1 MSEEARCTTERLRA
15 DADHLLRL
23 FHGQTNDFW
32 ELLAVVGR
40 VSARVGRL
48 EAMLA
53 NSGSASS
60 APPASD
66 AAGTEPV
73 AWMCEWTDYMSF
85 YESKT
90 QAERS
95 VQGDVVVPQPLYR
108 TPPQTASGAAGNSPA
123 VPVSSEQTP
132 VNPELPTG

>member
-23 FHGQTNDFW
+23 VHGQTNDFW

-40 VSARVGRL
+40 ISARVGRL
-48 EAMLA
+48 ERMMA

-60 APPASD
+60 A
-66 AAGTEPV
+66 AA
-73 AWMCEWTDYMSF
+73 
-85 YESKT
+85 
-90 QAERS
+90 AEREAPAAS
-95 VQGDVVVPQPLYR
+95 V
-108 TPPQTASGAAGNSPA
+108 AAGNSPA

-132 VNPELPTG
+132 VNPDLPTG